1 MAMNEGFKVS
11 KLPTENGSESVK
23 DALIEA
29 ACEMLAE
36 SGPRSMSVRKVAA
49 RAEVNHGQ
57 VHHYFGGKQG
67 LIEAAMAQMS
77 EEHYENA
84 RLRSGRLRVR
94 VGVKVRVRVRVPGSR
109 LRLSVG
115 ERARVRTRAPL
126 ARRAR
131 RA

>member
-1 MAMNEGFKVS
+1 MNEGFKVS

-84 RLRSGRLRVR
+84 RLRVQEETHCPRRSLL
-94 VGVKVRVRVRVPGSR
+94 VKIRSTSSLWCVW
-109 LRLSVG
+109 
-115 ERARVRTRAPL
+115 
-126 ARRAR
+126 
-131 RA
+131 